1 MDRRDDRIEAALA
14 DLRAARLDNY
24 RLPPDLKV
32 RLKAGLT
39 AADAAAD
46 PALAAQLLALHHIAE
61 AERNTALIP
70 DIPAGL
76 PTRKIE
82 TAAIIGAGTMGGGIA
97 MSLAS
102 AGIRVTV
109 LDNTLEAL
117 DRGLGRVRDN
127 YAVTVSRG
135 RLDQSAMDARLSLI
149 RGTLDMNAI
158 AAADLVIEAVFEE
171 LTLKQD
177 IFKRI
182 DQIARP
188 GAILAT
194 NTSGLDIDAIAA
206 VTARPQDVAGAHFF
220 SPANVMRLLEVVRA
234 EKSAKD
240 VIATLMALGR
250 KMDKVA
256 VLARV
261 YDGFIGNALL
271 RHYAR
276 EAQFLLEEGA
286 LPHQVDQALTEF
298 GFAMGI
304 FAVHDLA
311 GNDVGYQT
319 RKKQMATR
327 PKDRRYA
334 DLIMTLCDMGR
345 LGQKSGAGWYR
356 YAKGSRAPIPDPTV
370 EALII
375 ERSKEIG
382 VERRPISDEAIIKRT
397 LYGMINEGARL
408 LELGIA
414 LRASDID
421 IVYLTGYGFPA
432 WRGGPMYYADAIGLD
447 RIHADVKKFH
457 AEHGYW
463 WQPAPLLE
471 QLARSGKTFAEYDAE
486 HAAARR
492 Q

>member
-1 MDRRDDRIEAALA
+1 MSHGQDDRLEAALA
-14 DLRAARLDNY
+14 DVHAGRLDAY

-39 AADAAAD
+39 AAEAAAD
-46 PALAAQLLALHHIAE
+46 PALAAQLLALHHVAK
-61 AERNTALIP
+61 AERDAALIP
-70 DIPAGL
+70 DIPADL
-76 PTRKIE
+76 PMRE
-82 TAAIIGAGTMGGGIA
+82 LGTAAIIGAGTMGGGIA
-97 MSLAS
+97 MCLANV
-102 AGIRVTV
+102 GIRVTV
-109 LDNTLEAL
+109 LDKSREEL

-135 RLDQSAMDARLSLI
+135 RLDQPTMNVRLSLI
-149 RGTLDMNAI
+149 HGTLDMNAL
-158 AAADLVIEAVFEE
+158 AEADIVIEAVFED

-177 IFKRI
+177 TFKRI
-182 DQIARP
+182 DQIAKP

-206 VTARPQDVAGAHFF
+206 VTARPQDVVGAHFF

-234 EKSAKD
+234 EKTAKD

-250 KMDKVA
+250 KMGKVA

-271 RHYAR
+271 HHYAR
-276 EAQFLLEEGA
+276 EAQFLIEEGS
-286 LPHQVDQALTEF
+286 LPQMVDQALTDF

-304 FAVHDLA
+304 FGVYDLA
-311 GNDVGYQT
+311 GNDVGYHT

-327 PKDRRYA
+327 PQDRRYA
-334 DLIMTLCDMGR
+334 DLILTLCDVGR
-345 LGQKSGAGWYR
+345 LGQKTGAGWYR
-356 YAKGSRAPIPDPTV
+356 YAKGSRTPIPDPVV
-370 EALII
+370 EALIL

-382 VERRPISDEAIIKRT
+382 IERHAITDEQIIKRT

-414 LRASDID
+414 SRAGDID
-421 IVYLTGYGFPA
+421 IVYVTGYGFPP
-432 WRGGPMYYADAIGLD
+432 WRGGPMYCADTIGLD
-447 RIHADVKKFH
+447 RIYADVQRFH

-471 QLARSGKTFAEYDAE
+471 KLARTGKTFADFDAGR
-486 HAAARR
+486 A
-492 Q
+492 